1 MLLWTTAVAIAA
13 PVPTDSLINSP
24 DRAWQLEP
32 VAELGFLAPLSHTY
46 QAGQDGTEFD
56 YIAEGG
62 QDNLFRVGR
71 LSLDMRLAER
81 HTVTF
86 LYQPL
91 DLRTSQVVHRD
102 VTFDAVTF
110 TDGTPIEARYGF
122 DFYRASYTRDV
133 LADPDRE
140 LGLGLSLQIRN
151 AAIEFNLKPN
161 EIRYVAF
168 DENSQGS
175 WGAAKGD
182 SLPVDAYGGYSCTW
196 GEFDFGSSK
205 NNGWSGWDASII
217 QAEAA
222 LAAKALNQ
230 PEILG
235 MKICAADGSN
245 CSIIGS
251 GGDIIKDA
259 YAFADRWIDGIG
271 GKVPSG
277 PVRVVAHLDYDA

>member
-151 AAIEFNLKPN
+151 AAIEFTSTDGTQRSSNRDIGPVPVLKA
-161 EIRYVAF
+161 RGRF
-168 DENSQGS
+168 DSEAGTW
-175 WGAAKGD
+175 WGF
-182 SLPVDAYGGYSCTW
+182 
-196 GEFDFGSSK
+196 E
-205 NNGWSGWDASII
+205 
-217 QAEAA
+217 
-222 LAAKALNQ
+222 
-230 PEILG
+230 
-235 MKICAADGSN
+235 ADGFYAPIKYLNGGTTDVVGAIADISLRGGL
-245 CSIIGS
+245 SLGS
-251 GGDIIKDA
+251 GVDPFLNLRYLGGGAEGTTNNPDPGTDG
-259 YAFADRWIDGIG
+259 YTSNWLHFATLTLG
-271 GKVPSG
+271 VM
-277 PVRVVAHLDYDA
+277 VR